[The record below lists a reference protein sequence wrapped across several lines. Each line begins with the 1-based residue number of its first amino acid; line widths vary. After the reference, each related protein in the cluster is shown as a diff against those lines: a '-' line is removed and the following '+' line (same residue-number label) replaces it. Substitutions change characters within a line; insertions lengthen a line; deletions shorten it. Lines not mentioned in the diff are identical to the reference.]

1 MSKIQIILLTNIKLI
16 HIRMVIKY
24 INMVKYTGYKQVA
37 KMLSLMAKML
47 SLMAKMLSLL
57 DIIYT

>member
-1 MSKIQIILLTNIKLI
+1 
-16 HIRMVIKY
+16 MVIKY

-47 SLMAKMLSLL
+47 SLL
-57 DIIYT
+57 DIIYTW

>member
-1 MSKIQIILLTNIKLI
+1 
-16 HIRMVIKY
+16 MVIKY
-24 INMVKYTGYKQVA
+24 INMIKYASYKQVAKMLSLMAKMLSLMA

-57 DIIYT
+57 DIIYTW